1 VSQVG
6 AIETAGQIELDLA
19 QKFSFD
25 IQKIKVRFFRTL
37 SHAVVLEGF
46 RHGTSIVATDCQLG
60 GLTAVDAESNK
71 LDGRR
76 WNCVDNTCDKLGL
89 AVYHTER
96 PLLCCTARVQLRQ
109 LTPVIIRNKPVYCGL
124 A

>member
-1 VSQVG
+1 
-6 AIETAGQIELDLA
+6 
-19 QKFSFD
+19 
-25 IQKIKVRFFRTL
+25 
-37 SHAVVLEGF
+37 VVLEGF
-46 RHGTSIVATDCQLG
+46 RHGTSIVETDCQLG

-96 PLLCCTARVQLRQ
+96 PLVCCRAALCATGSEPRESSCDS
-109 LTPVIIRNKPVYCGL
+109 
-124 A
+124 